1 MNPREAMELMKREK
15 EAEVKDLVQVS
26 NSLVESF
33 VSKSN
38 AVALKMLFYI
48 AKQRR
53 KESGEV
59 TTFTLSADEF
69 ADYCKLDHKTI
80 RRNITAMRSTSITF
94 VERDSKGRITVEEG
108 IVLVPRSKYDYTAKT
123 IEIVMFKKILDLIVE
138 VEERFTTIDVKNVME
153 LESKYSIRM
162 TMILEQVFGFKGN
175 PEHWDVKQQKTFTL
189 DELNGMFDTSYK
201 RFADFER
208 NVLIPTKEEM
218 DDKSDIS
225 FAYRINKG
233 YNSPLDRGRP
243 KAIDCTIILT
253 QNKQRQ
259 RRLF

>member
-1 MNPREAMELMKREK
+1 MNPREAMELLKREQQ
-15 EAEVKDLVQVS
+15 AEVKDLVQVS

-48 AKQRR
+48 AKQQQ
-53 KESGEV
+53 KESGEI
-59 TTFTLSADEF
+59 TKFTLSADDF
-69 ADYCKLDHKTI
+69 ANYCNLDHKTI
-80 RRNITAMRSTSITF
+80 RRNITAIRSTSITF
-94 VERDSKGRITVEEG
+94 VERDDKGRITVEEG

-123 IEIVMFKKILDLIVE
+123 IEITMFKKILDLIVE

-153 LESKYSIRM
+153 MESKYSIRM
-162 TMILEQVFGFKGN
+162 TMILEQIFGFEGN

-189 DELNGMFDTSYK
+189 DDLNDMFDTKYK

-208 NVLIPTKEEM
+208 NILKPTKAEM
-218 DDKSDIS
+218 DDKSEIS
-225 FAYRINKG
+225 FSYVINKD
-233 YNSPLDRGRP
+233 YPSRIKRGRP
-243 KAIDCTIILT
+243 KAVSCTIKLK
-253 QNKQRQ
+253 QNKLRQ

>member
-1 MNPREAMELMKREK
+1 MNPLEAKKLLQQQK

-33 VSKSN
+33 VSRSN